1 LIEKKDYREPRI
13 ITNKSTQ
20 NEQRGSPIND
30 YLKRETDRN
39 ISINLNLSIIEREK
53 NVDSNVMRERRGRI

>member
-1 LIEKKDYREPRI
+1 VLMDKKDYREPRI
-13 ITNKSTQ
+13 ITNGK
-20 NEQRGSPIND
+20 NEQRGGAMNE

-53 NVDSNVMRERRGRI
+53 SVDSNVMRERRGRI

>member
-1 LIEKKDYREPRI
+1 VLMDKKDYREPRI
-13 ITNKSTQ
+13 ITNG
-20 NEQRGSPIND
+20 EQRGGAMNE

-53 NVDSNVMRERRGRI
+53 SVDSNIMRERRGRI